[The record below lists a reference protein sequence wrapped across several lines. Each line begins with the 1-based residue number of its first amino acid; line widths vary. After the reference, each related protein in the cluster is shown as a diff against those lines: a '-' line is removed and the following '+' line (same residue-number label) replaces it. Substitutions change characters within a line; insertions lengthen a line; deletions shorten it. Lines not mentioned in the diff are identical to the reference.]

1 MKSAIFIALA
11 YFIFMP
17 RLVWL
22 IDDNYYSNH
31 GQHGYFEGVVYGL
44 QGLFV
49 FFQTVCVFLICL
61 VIRASLQLI
70 QLSGHLAAL
79 QKIRERKEASAAPRS
94 NVTP

>member
-1 MKSAIFIALA
+1 MKSAIFVALA
-11 YFIFMP
+11 YLIFMP

-22 IDDNYYSNH
+22 IDDNYYRNH
-31 GQHGYFEGVVYGL
+31 GHYFYFEGIVYGL

-49 FFQTVCVFLICL
+49 FFQTACVFLICL

>member
-1 MKSAIFIALA
+1 MKSAIFVALA
-11 YFIFMP
+11 YLIFMP

-31 GQHGYFEGVVYGL
+31 GHYFYFEGIVYGL

-61 VIRASLQLI
+61 VIRASLQLT
-70 QLSGHLAAL
+70 QLSRHLAAL
-79 QKIRERKEASAAPRS
+79 QKIRERQAARADQPGGATS
-94 NVTP
+94 